1 MKKKLG
7 LLLCSA
13 ALLFAAAP
21 LQAQANEYVLDQ
33 AQLEQEMLEQK
44 QFEQACL
51 EHEQLKKEKEKNL
64 TLEFYEA
71 GEENLSNEDDLYTAP
86 EGELNADDITIGG
99 LYYDADA
106 QKLLLAAEYKPSE
119 ENLYYISSSLFT
131 DDFNYYSSTSGY
143 LDEYRYVVWSQN
155 NVESM
160 PTEAYEFTVAFSDG
174 EKWVAYKTVELTPV
188 ELNWTGSLE
197 EVSVHENE
205 TGVYVYLYLPSEAT
219 GAEFALFCEDTI
231 VGRPRYTNEYTS
243 SSAYIDLGLHE
254 TVYYSMQNRVVR
266 LNGSIQF
273 AQKLDAD
280 KEYVVKARWADEWV
294 TVGAVEVKDGIYV
307 TSAYR
312 EVFQEKKP
320 VVRVSYQGVSIP
332 NFTVELVDTEGAV
345 LASATG
351 APDIYTGRNSGM
363 WILNTDKAIE
373 DLSETTIRVK
383 DASGAVLYTDEFYY
397 NAQVFDFYYD
407 YYNGQM
413 VLLTTGIP
421 DGTEINVSIN
431 VDDKVYVGKGTVA
444 GDKAVVAFTCDG
456 VPCEL
461 PEGYY
466 NFNCTY
472 TLDWEHRDYLY
483 GEIYSI
489 EVNNTSDPDWYNG
502 LFDSEEPMSGSTEFE
517 FAINVYKNTFDKYT
531 GNSAI
536 VLSDSNGEAVG
547 AVEVL
552 GEPEIVYF
560 QLGNDSSEL
569 TEYYIIR
576 AKWTG
581 DALEAGDL
589 TVELFRGTEQV
600 KEFDDTLEVWDSEKT
615 YGYFYFTTVNG
626 GMGLYYRWNDSIE
639 NLDLSLLKFTFT
651 DFAGNVLDLPV
662 TLASSNKSNARFT
675 IDTSKLSKDCLGIKC
690 TATYNGKPVYGLYA
704 PDEIENAQTSLNTD
718 SYINSYTENNL
729 YPFYDAA
736 YAIFASGDVTVE
748 VRECGSTEVIA
759 TWKLT
764 QGLRLFDEA
773 MLAGL
778 TYNDFTKPY
787 MVSITSADGYASFDE
802 RVYFHIDGQGIIG
815 KDRDA
820 IESFVNRMYSVILE
834 REPDAGSQTWIYGL
848 MTDTMTG
855 VRVADGFIMSNEL
868 LSKNLS
874 NEEFVKVLYRA
885 FFGRE
890 ADAEGLATWTGLL
903 NNGYKKAYIFAGF
916 ANSREFGNLCDA
928 AGITQGRAA
937 EYLADC
943 RTDLS
948 EQDYKVWCFVE
959 RMYQEVLNRTA
970 DEPGVRDW
978 VGRLKAG
985 TNTGVQVAEGFLM
998 SEEFLYRDMTNEE
1011 YVKIMYRAFFGRDAD
1026 LDGLK
1031 TWTDALANG
1040 WTKQRVFAGFANSNE
1055 FGNLCQQAGI
1065 TQGTVPEQ

>member
-33 AQLEQEMLEQK
+33 AQLEQEMLEQEMLEQK

-71 GEENLSNEDDLYTAP
+71 GEENLSLRP
-86 EGELNADDITIGG
+86 EGELNPEAITIGG
-99 LYYDADA
+99 LYYDAEA
-106 QKLLLAAEYKPSE
+106 QKLILAADYKFPEGVNNAS
-119 ENLYYISSSLFT
+119 YSLFQ
-131 DDFNYYSSTSGY
+131 DDFNMNFANTSSSNGY
-143 LDEYRYVVWSQN
+143 ETVLWYAQG
-155 NVESM
+155 VESM
-160 PTEAYEFTVAFSDG
+160 PTEAYEFTVGFLQDG
-174 EKWVAYKTVELTPV
+174 QWVAYKTVELEPV
-188 ELNWTGSLE
+188 EWTFNGSYDKT
-197 EVSVHENE
+197 SMHEND
-205 TGVYVYLYLPSEAT
+205 TGVYLTLYLPAEAND
-219 GAEFALFCEDTI
+219 ADFALFCGDKI
-231 VGRPRYTNEYTS
+231 VGTPRYKSNGTS
-243 SSAYIDLGLHE
+243 SYIYHDFGLHNP
-254 TVYYSMQNRVVR
+254 VYYSMVNRVNRVS
-266 LNGSIQF
+266 GSIQL
-273 AQKLDAD
+273 ASKLDAD

-294 TVGAVEVKDGIYV
+294 TFGTVEVKDGIYV

-320 VVRVSYQGVSIP
+320 VVSVSYQGVSIP
-332 NFTVELVDTEGAV
+332 NFTVELVDMEGAV

-383 DASGAVLYTDEFYY
+383 DASGAVLYTNEFYY

-466 NFNCTY
+466 SFNCTY

-489 EVNNTSDPDWYNG
+489 EDNNTSDPDSYNG
-502 LFDSEEPMSGSTEFE
+502 IFDGDEPMSGISEFE
-517 FAINVYKNTFDKYT
+517 FAINVYKNTFDKYS
-531 GNSAI
+531 GDIAI
-536 VLSDSNGEAVG
+536 VLKDSNGDAVG

-552 GEPEIVYF
+552 GEPQIGYWE
-560 QLGNDSSEL
+560 LGNNSSNL
-569 TEYYIIR
+569 TEFYIIR

-581 DALEAGDL
+581 EVLEAGDI
-589 TVELFRGTEQV
+589 TVELFRGAEQV
-600 KEFDDTLEVWDSEKT
+600 SEFEASIEVWDSEKT
-615 YGYFYFTTVNG
+615 YGYISFSAINDD
-626 GMGLYYRWNDSIE
+626 MAIYYRSKGSIADM
-639 NLDLSLLKFTFT
+639 DLSLLKFNFT

-662 TLASSNKSNARFT
+662 TLYNSYNSYAWFT

-690 TATYNGKPVYGLYA
+690 TATYNGKPVYYLYN
-704 PDEIENAQTSLNTD
+704 PDEIESAQASINTD
-718 SYINSYTENNL
+718 SYIFSYLENNL
-729 YPFYDAA
+729 HPFYDATYGI
-736 YAIFASGDVTVE
+736 YAEGDVTVE
-748 VRECGSTEVIA
+748 VRECGSTEVVA

-764 QGLRLFDEA
+764 EGTRLFDEA

-787 MVSITSADGYASFDE
+787 MVTITSADGYSVYDE

-815 KDRDA
+815 KDREA

-948 EQDYKVWCFVE
+948 EKDYKVWCFVE